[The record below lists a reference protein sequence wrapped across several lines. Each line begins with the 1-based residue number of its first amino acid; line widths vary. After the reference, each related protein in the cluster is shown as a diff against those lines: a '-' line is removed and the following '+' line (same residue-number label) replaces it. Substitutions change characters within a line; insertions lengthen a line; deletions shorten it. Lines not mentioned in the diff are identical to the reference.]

1 MKRKFSR
8 SLVLSTVGAFALA
21 IALTACQSTSSR
33 TTGQKISDRSIA
45 RAVKK
50 TLAEDPTFK
59 YDDVQA
65 NVYDGNVQLTGFVET
80 PEQRL
85 RAAESAA
92 HTKGAKQIIN
102 EIMIKPTPT
111 GRVTIRDPFGH
122 DSKDFMVDTNATPP
136 RLRNLP
142 SSEQEAPPPEPP
154 KQ

>member
-1 MKRKFSR
+1 MKKMFRK
-8 SLVLSTVGAFALA
+8 SLVLSAVGSFALV

-33 TTGQKISDRSIA
+33 TTGQKMSDRSIA
-45 RAVKK
+45 KDVKRS
-50 TLAEDPTFK
+50 LSEDPTFK

-85 RAAESAA
+85 RAAECAA
-92 HTKGAKQIIN
+92 HTRGAKQIIN

-111 GRVTIRDPFGH
+111 GPVTIRDPFGH
-122 DSKDFMVDTNATPP
+122 QTGQLLVDTNSTPP
-136 RLRNLP
+136 HLRNFP
-142 SSEQEAPPPEPP
+142 SSGQENPPPEPP